1 MSLFED
7 FTTIF
12 GFQLGYNAGE
22 EAMNIVSNTYRA
34 KDFDPVVRKDLLD
47 IMSKGKME
55 NIPYPFPTRTKAPR
69 KPIFLVR
76 HKPFGISVL
85 LWIVISILMMMNAM
99 KTENYEMLNAIA
111 NITIL
116 FMVFWFFYIMVLLI
130 KKILRIGKKTS
141 DVIFQSEFINQGMRY
156 WNVREYVRQ
165 ALEMGELDVQGAYI
179 RIRNTELGRQLPET
193 DTELEAKVFNSRN
206 NKG

>member
-1 MSLFED
+1 
-7 FTTIF
+7 
-12 GFQLGYNAGE
+12 
-22 EAMNIVSNTYRA
+22 
-34 KDFDPVVRKDLLD
+34 
-47 IMSKGKME
+47 
-55 NIPYPFPTRTKAPR
+55 
-69 KPIFLVR
+69 
-76 HKPFGISVL
+76 
-85 LWIVISILMMMNAM
+85 
-99 KTENYEMLNAIA
+99 
-111 NITIL
+111 
-116 FMVFWFFYIMVLLI
+116 MVLLI